1 MLTSVYS
8 PLGLR
13 VPIVAKEKPESELKR
28 LRNEQYKT
36 RQDEVFGGLSPA
48 ERTEYNR
55 KRKRI
60 NDLEIELAA
69 SAGAKKSTQ
78 SATAEQRRQWNK
90 NSETDTP
97 QDKAQQ
103 PYRNREKDSGE
114 PFRRSEKEGRRGKEP
129 DRRRK

>member
-1 MLTSVYS
+1 M
-8 PLGLR
+8 
-13 VPIVAKEKPESELKR
+13 AKEKPESELKR

-114 PFRRSEKEGRRGKEP
+114 PFRRSEKEARKGKEP